1 MAPKAEGAADGRTK
15 KPKTPAVPDGT
26 AMVRGLLAETVLGFI
41 FWSLLHGFG
50 PMIWFYPLNELE
62 ISGYEAFVLAA
73 FTPVLAGF
81 GAVFRAVQTRWG
93 LALLRAVMVG
103 CVASF
108 QAPSTLSRLVVLAMG
123 NAAAMLVFVG
133 TLWNKSA
140 FQRTQSFW
148 GLMLGYFTLLGG
160 RIWYTSLSPAWADF
174 TTNSVVLALG
184 AVATV
189 DRVLAGGV
197 LLAVYTM
204 SVWPQMSDRLVLCPP
219 ARTMVLTL
227 AMYLVQMFGMVWCTA
242 YNFVPL
248 GEYTRE
254 RTYILLAISIVCVG
268 AAMHLTRTHTSSLA
282 FLNID
287 SAGQH
292 NLFKKF
298 FGPFLSIIVIGGL
311 GGFVWRHNPQPFNH
325 PAKTDPKEFTSLIWT
340 FHFGYDNRG
349 WPSFERAARMLEETG
364 ADVIT
369 LLESDASKPYLGN
382 NDLAMWL
389 GERLDMHTDFGVSTR
404 DHTWGNLLLSKYP
417 IVKSHHH
424 MLPSPHGELV
434 PAISATVNISGSLVD
449 FLTTHMGNDSATVN
463 ISGSLVDFLTTHM
476 GNDRSVK
483 ILTLTLPP
491 RGVGT
496 GHQRY
501 SQHLRQPG
509 GLSHYA
515 HGERQLVPAIS
526 ATVNISGSLVD
537 FLTTHM
543 GNDSATVN
551 ISGSLVDF
559 LTTHM
564 GNDRS
569 VKILTLTLP
578 PRGVGTGHQCYSQ
591 HLRQPG
597 GLSHYAH
604 GERQYV
610 KPLSPIFTML
620 GAGKRKTRPPV
631 RFGDY
636 QLDDRHEWPDH
647 ASLRDCPSPVVSSLS
662 TPMDELEDEI
672 DHQLAEVSRSIEKI
686 QLNEARLREHDQ
698 QTKPKKTQ
706 RSPPPQTGDIRRDN
720 VPRNSRVRMTSV
732 PRAFSRDADPRT
744 FSREFGHDG
753 RGAPRK
759 NPSRRPAH
767 TDEYEHNRGY
777 PSLRDIRSMNY
788 LQDPFT
794 SAERVRAQPRQP
806 PPGDT
811 FGWDLNGDN
820 NRRPRRQRDYSS
832 PDLKRDYLRRPT
844 DDDDVSPTVKV
855 KGKANNT
862 EAPCAGYQQGT
873 CTYASDHLGPSGT
886 NAKHL
891 VPAISATVN
900 ISGSLVDFLTT
911 HMGNDSGNPVV
922 FLGYVTSSPGSRD
935 YRKLLNN
942 GGMKDI
948 DPTDR
953 DRWCEYIMYKKL
965 IRLGYARVSHG
976 GLSDTEVQM
985 AKFRIPHDP
994 QSYHDNGRLTT
1005 DPAEVEPQVRF
1016 TDRSGL
1022 VWSSQLS
1029 FSLFSLLSMQRSG
1042 SGLFWTSF

>member
-1 MAPKAEGAADGRTK
+1 MAPRAEGAADGRTK

-160 RIWYTSLSPAWADF
+160 RIWYTSLSPAWADL

-189 DRVLAGGV
+189 DRVLADNYENPGKEERPQRPSWVLVSLGFGSLLFLTQAIYGEVSVVSRWVVTGYPDPGPAPNPWGSLVLLGLANGMLLSSSDWLTGNPLWFLAGGVGGAAAIQFLPTYQGFLGGV

-204 SVWPQMSDRLVLCPP
+204 SVWPQISDRLVLCPP

-227 AMYLVQMFGMVWCTA
+227 AVYLVQMFGMVWCTA

-254 RTYILLAISIVCVG
+254 RTYILLAISVLCVG
-268 AAMHLTRTHTSSLA
+268 VAMHLTRTHTSSLA

-287 SAGQH
+287 SAGPH

-298 FGPFLSIIVIGGL
+298 VGPFLSIIVIGGL
-311 GGFVWRHNPQPFNH
+311 GGFVWRYNPQPFNH

-417 IVKSHHH
+417 IVRSHHH
-424 MLPSPHGELV
+424 MLPSPHGELA

-449 FLTTHMGNDSATVN
+449 FLTTHMGND
-463 ISGSLVDFLTTHM
+463 
-476 GNDRSVK
+476 
-483 ILTLTLPP
+483 
-491 RGVGT
+491 
-496 GHQRY
+496 
-501 SQHLRQPG
+501 
-509 GLSHYA
+509 
-515 HGERQLVPAIS
+515 
-526 ATVNISGSLVD
+526 
-537 FLTTHM
+537 
-543 GNDSATVN
+543 
-551 ISGSLVDF
+551 
-559 LTTHM
+559 
-564 GNDRS
+564 
-569 VKILTLTLP
+569 
-578 PRGVGTGHQCYSQ
+578 
-591 HLRQPG
+591 
-597 GLSHYAH
+597 
-604 GERQYV
+604 
-610 KPLSPIFTML
+610 
-620 GAGKRKTRPPV
+620 
-631 RFGDY
+631 
-636 QLDDRHEWPDH
+636 
-647 ASLRDCPSPVVSSLS
+647 
-662 TPMDELEDEI
+662 
-672 DHQLAEVSRSIEKI
+672 
-686 QLNEARLREHDQ
+686 
-698 QTKPKKTQ
+698 
-706 RSPPPQTGDIRRDN
+706 RDN
-720 VPRNSRVRMTSV
+720 LDRKLQ
-732 PRAFSRDADPRT
+732 A
-744 FSREFGHDG
+744 EFLSEI
-753 RGAPRK
+753 AK
-759 NPSRRPAH
+759 N
-767 TDEYEHNRGY
+767 
-777 PSLRDIRSMNY
+777 
-788 LQDPFT
+788 
-794 SAERVRAQPRQP
+794 
-806 PPGDT
+806 
-811 FGWDLNGDN
+811 
-820 NRRPRRQRDYSS
+820 
-832 PDLKRDYLRRPT
+832 
-844 DDDDVSPTVKV
+844 
-855 KGKANNT
+855 
-862 EAPCAGYQQGT
+862 
-873 CTYASDHLGPSGT
+873 
-886 NAKHL
+886 
-891 VPAISATVN
+891 
-900 ISGSLVDFLTT
+900 
-911 HMGNDSGNPVV
+911 SGNPVV

-948 DPTDR
+948 DSTDR

-965 IRLGYARVSHG
+965 TRLGYARVSHG

-994 QSYHDNGRLTT
+994 QSYHDNGKLTT
-1005 DPAEVEPQVRF
+1005 DPVEVEPQVRF
-1016 TDRSGL
+1016 TDRFG
-1022 VWSSQLS
+1022 S
-1029 FSLFSLLSMQRSG
+1029 FFRGHSYSKDHHYHMDTPKYFLP
-1042 SGLFWTSF
+1042 